1 MGDMDGLGLCCLLWA
16 REGEAAGLG
25 AYEDRVLALIPE
37 HGGQVL
43 QRVQRTSGEAAP
55 NEVQIY
61 RFPSQSSLD
70 SYLADPRRL
79 ELAEERDRVVSR
91 TELFPIAFLG

>member
-1 MGDMDGLGLCCLLWA
+1 MSNIDGVDLCCLLWA
-16 REGEAAGLG
+16 RADEAAGLE
-25 AYEDRVLALIPE
+25 AYEDRVLALIPD

-43 QRVQRTSGEAAP
+43 QRVRRTSDEAGP

-79 ELAEERDRVVSR
+79 ALAAERDRVVSR
-91 TELFPIAFLG
+91 TELFPVAFLA